1 MRMVSE
7 QQVRTEENLVN
18 TSKLDSEQY
27 DYQAEVSQIM
37 SLLIN
42 SVYSSK
48 EMFLRELIS
57 NSSDALS
64 KIIAN
69 KNNLDQYPIEPIGSL
84 KIQIIPDKAN
94 NTLTIRDNGIGLTKS
109 DLIAFLGTIA
119 NSGTKA
125 FKQMLDSQNDKANL
139 DSLIGQFGL
148 GFYSAFLV
156 ADRIDVITKH
166 PMDEGYIWSSE
177 CGKNSFQIAKYDVG
191 DLCHGT
197 SVVLTMKSSESEYL
211 DSSKIINLVKK
222 YSQCIK
228 FPITVLVEK
237 EEKIEE
243 EEEKAE
249 EAVEVDENDAVIEK
263 PEDKKEVKTRKI
275 LEEQTINK
283 EVSIWTR
290 KLDQIPEQDL
300 KAFYKNISNDY
311 EDYLAVQSW
320 HFEGFIDLKIVLFI
334 PKRNKMSFFEKPR
347 DKSTSIKLYSSNV
360 FITDNLSRETVPE
373 WMDFVVGA
381 ISSSNFPM
389 NISRELLQGNS
400 VMNLLKTKLPKCIA
414 EMIKK
419 LEKDSEKYNEFYKE
433 YASNIK
439 LAIRHYSDTQQEAF
453 AKFLRYPTNND
464 PNTSISL
471 DEYLQKVDE
480 SQKQILYLTGLN
492 KKDVENSLCLESFK
506 DRLVLLM
513 SEPVDEFM
521 LQGLRKYKELDFQNI
536 SVEGVES
543 AAPLS
548 EEANADYTP
557 MIGKTK
563 DVLNDRVEK
572 VVVSDKPSDIPVSII
587 STKYGNSSTLENIL
601 KAQPNTENN
610 PMLMMMLKS
619 KKILVVNVEHPLIK
633 DLKKLFDD
641 GNEEQFAKM
650 VNFLYNSALIGG
662 GYTLDDKSSFIKDL
676 YSILSSKNE

>member
-1 MRMVSE
+1 MRMEGE
-7 QQVRTEENLVN
+7 QQFRTEENLVN

-57 NSSDALS
+57 NASDALS

-69 KNNLDQYPIEPIGSL
+69 KNNLSQYPLEPIGSL
-84 KIQIIPDKAN
+84 KIQIIPDKAK

-125 FKQMLDSQNDKANL
+125 FKQMLDSQNDKTNL

-191 DLCHGT
+191 DLYHGT

-211 DSSKIINLVKK
+211 DSSKIISLVKK

-228 FPITVLVEK
+228 FPITIFVEK
-237 EEKIEE
+237 EEKID

-249 EAVEVDENDAVIEK
+249 EVDENDAVIEK
-263 PEDKKEVKTRKI
+263 PEDKKEVKTRKV
-275 LEEQTINK
+275 LEEQTINS

-320 HFEGFIDLKIVLFI
+320 HFEGFIDLKILLFI

-347 DKSTSIKLYSSNV
+347 DKCTSIKLFSSNV

-400 VMNLLKTKLPKCIA
+400 VMNLLKTKLPMCIA
-414 EMIKK
+414 EMVKK

-439 LAIRHYSDTQQEAF
+439 LAVRHYSDTQQETF
-453 AKFLRYPTNND
+453 AKFLRYPTNSD

-543 AAPLS
+543 AVPLS
-548 EEANADYTP
+548 EEANADYTA
-557 MIGKTK
+557 MAEKIK
-563 DVLNDRVEK
+563 DSSNDRIEK
-572 VVVSDKPSDIPVSII
+572 VVISNEPSDIPVSII

-619 KKILVVNVEHPLIK
+619 KKILVIYVNHQLIK

-650 VNFLYNSALIGG
+650 TNFLYNSALIGG

-676 YSILSSKNE
+676 YSILSSKKNE